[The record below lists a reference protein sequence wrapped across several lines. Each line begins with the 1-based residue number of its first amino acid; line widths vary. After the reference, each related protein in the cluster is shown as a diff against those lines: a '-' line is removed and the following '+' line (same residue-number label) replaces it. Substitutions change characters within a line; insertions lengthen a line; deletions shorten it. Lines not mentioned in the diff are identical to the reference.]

1 MQACCLL
8 LLALCALL
16 AVVDASRRE
25 LKATTAPTKTAATP
39 TAAPAKSAPTA
50 TPSAAPSGGKW
61 NPLVLPAGDKCEQ
74 PVNGVPAT
82 VRVKHWQL
90 LSIINYIY
98 SIGLNNC
105 FACTL
110 LPDASSSR
118 VRTALHAE
126 PALPSCHSTFIAS
139 AHVQVI
145 NKLQVASCK
154 PIRRAIHKV
163 VYHLYV
169 ADAMN
174 VECQMQN
181 SAPVLQYT

>member
-82 VRVKHWQL
+82 VRVKH
-90 LSIINYIY
+90 
-98 SIGLNNC
+98 
-105 FACTL
+105 
-110 LPDASSSR
+110 
-118 VRTALHAE
+118 
-126 PALPSCHSTFIAS
+126 
-139 AHVQVI
+139 
-145 NKLQVASCK
+145 
-154 PIRRAIHKV
+154 
-163 VYHLYV
+163 
-169 ADAMN
+169 
-174 VECQMQN
+174 
-181 SAPVLQYT
+181 